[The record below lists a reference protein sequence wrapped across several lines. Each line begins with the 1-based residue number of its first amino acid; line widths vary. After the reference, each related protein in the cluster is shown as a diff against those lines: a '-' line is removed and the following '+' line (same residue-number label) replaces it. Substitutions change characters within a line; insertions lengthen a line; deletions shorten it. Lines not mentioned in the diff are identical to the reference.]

1 MKKTVLTYGIIS
13 GVMIVAI
20 GALTFVMATKED
32 GTMDMDMGK
41 VYGYGNMLISLSMVF
56 FGIRHYRDKYLAGKI
71 SFKSALWT
79 GFLIACIASV
89 FYVTAWMIY
98 YAQPGIPESF
108 QTQYI
113 DYLKEG
119 WVKAGKTEAEMA
131 AMIAGQ
137 QSNWELYNNN
147 ALVRIAFTFFEIL
160 PLGFLISVISAF
172 ILRRK

>member
-71 SFKSALWT
+71 SFKSALCT

-98 YAQPGIPESF
+98 YAQ
-108 QTQYI
+108 
-113 DYLKEG
+113 L
-119 WVKAGKTEAEMA
+119 
-131 AMIAGQ
+131 
-137 QSNWELYNNN
+137 
-147 ALVRIAFTFFEIL
+147 R
-160 PLGFLISVISAF
+160 SA
-172 ILRRK
+172 RYCTP